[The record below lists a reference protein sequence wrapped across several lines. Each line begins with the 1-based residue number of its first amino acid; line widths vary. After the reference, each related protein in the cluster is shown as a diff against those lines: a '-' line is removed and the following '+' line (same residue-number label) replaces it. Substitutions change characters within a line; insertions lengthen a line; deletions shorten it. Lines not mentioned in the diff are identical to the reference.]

1 LVASDELYI
10 RADKLLTEMEQF
22 VAEVKKNPTKYF
34 RFSVF

>member
-1 LVASDELYI
+1 
-10 RADKLLTEMEQF
+10 LLTEVEQF